1 MLSKTNKIAINSISL
16 YANMLVSM
24 AVTLLGT
31 RFALQALGKED
42 YAVYALIANIVALF
56 SFINVAMAASTQ
68 RFMSFYMG
76 KGSKAG
82 TSEAFYNSIVIHT
95 TIAAISVGIL
105 LAIGVPA
112 VEHWLDIPAQTRA
125 SALIV
130 LLCMA
135 GGVTFTVLSVPF
147 EGAMN
152 AYEDIFMIAGI
163 NILDVTIKLMAA
175 IAILFIPS
183 NRLTIYAFMIMGA
196 SLFAF
201 ICKVAYCRKHYDE
214 THFTWHKITDFGLI
228 KKMTSFAG
236 WNLIG
241 TGCSIARFQGA
252 AVLLNSF
259 FGLLYNAAYGVA
271 QQVNGFLLFFA
282 NSVVRPMRPH
292 IIKSEGAGRHSDA
305 IKYSYSTSRFTT
317 LMLAVAIIPLFI
329 NMPYILQIWLKEI
342 PTGTLEFCRG
352 FLIITLIAQASIGQ
366 QIALESVGKIKR
378 QHLTVGIMHILPLPA
393 ALIMYK
399 CGIPYYGIIYCII
412 VEEILCIFIRTYIAK
427 KDADMPIKPF
437 IKGHL
442 IPCTTCIAATYIATA
457 FLTSGITNPLAKLV
471 AGILLCATLLG
482 VQSFTFCFTKWEK
495 EKIYSL
501 FRSILSRK
509 L

>member
-1 MLSKTNKIAINSISL
+1 MKSTNKVAINSISL

-76 KGSKAG
+76 KGNIKG
-82 TSEAFYNSIVIHT
+82 ISEAFYNSIVIHI
-95 TIAAISVGIL
+95 TIAIALGTIL
-105 LAIGVPA
+105 LLVGVPA
-112 VEHWLDIPAQTRA
+112 VGHWLDIPAETRT
-125 SALIV
+125 SAQIV
-130 LLCMA
+130 LLCMTA
-135 GGVTFTVLSVPF
+135 GITFTVLSVPF

-163 NILDVTIKLMAA
+163 NVIDVIIKLIAA
-175 IAILFIPS
+175 IAILYIPS
-183 NRLTIYAFMIMGA
+183 NRLIIYAFMIMGA
-196 SLFAF
+196 SLVAF
-201 ICKVAYCRKHYDE
+201 ICKFTYCKKHYKE
-214 THFTWHKITDFGLI
+214 IHFTWHKITDFGLI
-228 KKMTSFAG
+228 KKMTGFAG

-241 TGCSIARFQGA
+241 TGCSIARFQGT

-292 IIKSEGAGRHSDA
+292 IIKSEGAGKHSDT

-317 LMLAVAIIPLFI
+317 LMLAAAIIPLFI

-352 FLIITLIAQASIGQ
+352 FLVITLISQISIGQ

-378 QHLTVGIMHILPLPA
+378 QHLTVGVMHILPLPVA
-393 ALIMYK
+393 YIMYK
-399 CGIPYYGIIYCII
+399 CGYPYYSIIYCII
-412 VEEILCIFIRTYIAK
+412 IEEILCIFIRTYIAR
-427 KDADMPIKPF
+427 KDAVMPIKPF
-437 IKGHL
+437 VLEHL
-442 IPCTTCIAATYIATA
+442 IPCTACIVATYLVTTISTEMIASRPTK
-457 FLTSGITNPLAKLV
+457 LILGIILSITTL
-471 AGILLCATLLG
+471 GILSYL
-482 VQSFTFCFTKWEK
+482 FCLTKWEK
-495 EKIYSL
+495 DKIYL
-501 FRSILSRK
+501 LIRSILSKK